1 MLRFEWDP
9 AKEKANQKKH
19 RVSFKE
25 AATVFR
31 DPLSITFYDPD
42 HSEEEDRFVIVGFST
57 IGRLLMVA
65 HTERVDQIR
74 IISSRELTKVERK
87 AYEEEINRRKK

>member
-9 AKEKANQKKH
+9 AKAKANQKKH

-31 DPLSITFYDPD
+31 DPMSITFYDPD
-42 HSEEEDRFVIVGFST
+42 HSEAEDRFMIIGFST

-65 HTERVDQIR
+65 HTERGDQIR
-74 IISSRELTKVERK
+74 IISARELTRVERK
-87 AYEEEINRRKK
+87 AYEKEINRRKK

>member
-87 AYEEEINRRKK
+87 AHEEEINRRKK

>member
-1 MLRFEWDP
+1 M
-9 AKEKANQKKH
+9 
-19 RVSFKE
+19 
-25 AATVFR
+25 FR

-87 AYEEEINRRKK
+87 AHEEEINRRKK